1 MCGICGFYSRKKETI
16 DNLKQMNNTLSH
28 RGPDDHGEELYEL
41 TEGYIAGLAHRR
53 LAIVDLSVLAHQ
65 PMHSTQGDI
74 SVVFNGEIYN
84 YKELHK
90 ALSALYNFKSKS
102 DTEVIIA
109 AYLKWGKEF
118 VHYLNGMFAI
128 ALLDRKKDLLLLVRD
143 RIGKKP
149 IYYYY
154 KEGNLCFAS
163 ELKAIVYYQYFEKKV
178 DTEIVGQFLMKQYI
192 ASPNSIYKDTYK
204 LEPGMML
211 EFQYGKM
218 KKRKYWDIAHIYC
231 NSSRVYDFEKCKFE
245 LNIRLR
251 KAIADRLVADV
262 PVGAFLSGGYDSSIV
277 CAIAQELLEKPLK
290 TFCIGFY
297 DDKIN
302 EAPYA
307 KKISEYLGTDHTE
320 YYISEQDMLDLIA
333 EIPTYFDEPFA
344 DGSQIATMLV
354 SKLAREHVTVA
365 LTGDGG
371 DEFFAGYNR
380 YTILQQAQ
388 QMEKLGILMH
398 YLRKI
403 PFFETECNRRKIP
416 LKYRIAYEDLN
427 RNRKTQT
434 GISTYLNVIRNI
446 LLRNNESIYYEFEDK
461 YQEKQWDIRRM
472 LLDQE
477 TYLPDDNLCKVD
489 RASMKYSLECRCPIL
504 DKEVMEY
511 SYYIPQEYKDDK
523 GNQKKILKCIAYDYI
538 PKELL
543 ERPKQGFGVP
553 IERWLRN
560 SLKNQL
566 EAYIDGDF
574 LRRQNIFHVEN
585 TQQFVTHYLK
595 NGDGGKHSG
604 ANYSILV
611 WPFFI
616 FQQWYEHYIF
626 YSI

>member
-1 MCGICGFYSRKKETI
+1 MCGICGFYSKKRETV
-16 DNLKQMNNTLSH
+16 DNLKQMNDTLTH
-28 RGPDDHGEELYEL
+28 RGPDDQGAELYEL
-41 TEGYIAGLAHRR
+41 AEDYTVGLAHRR
-53 LAIVDLSVLAHQ
+53 LAVVDLSMLAHQ
-65 PMHSTQGDI
+65 PMRSINGDI

-84 YKELHK
+84 YKELRK
-90 ALSALYNFKSKS
+90 ELSAVYNFKSKS

-128 ALLDRKKDLLLLVRD
+128 ALLDRKQDLLLLIRD

-154 KEGNLCFAS
+154 KDGDLCFAS
-163 ELKAIVYYQYFEKKV
+163 ELKAILCYDYFEREV
-178 DTEIVGQFLMKQYI
+178 DREIIGQFLMKQYI
-192 ASPNSIYKDTYK
+192 VSPNSIYKNTYK
-204 LEPGMML
+204 LEPGMIL
-211 EFQYGKM
+211 EFRYGQM
-218 KKRKYWDIAHIYC
+218 KKQKYWDVAHIYRD
-231 NSSRVYDFEKCKFE
+231 SRRVFDFEKCKYE
-245 LNIRLR
+245 LNKRLR
-251 KAIADRLVADV
+251 RAIADRLVADV
-262 PVGAFLSGGYDSSIV
+262 SVGAFLSGGYDSSIV
-277 CAIAQELLEKPLK
+277 CAIAQELSEKPLK

-297 DDKIN
+297 DDKID
-302 EAPYA
+302 EAPFA
-307 KKISEYLGTDHTE
+307 RKIAEHLGTDHTE
-320 YYISEQDMLDLIA
+320 YYISEQDMLKLVD
-333 EIPTYFDEPFA
+333 EIPIYYDEPFA

-354 SKLAREHVTVA
+354 SKLAREYVTVA

-388 QMEKLGILMH
+388 KMEKWGFLMH

-403 PFFETECNRRKIP
+403 PFIEAKCSRRKIP

-434 GISTYLNVIRNI
+434 GIFSYLNVIEKI
-446 LLRNNESIYYEFEDK
+446 LLQQGKSVYFEFENK

-504 DKEVMEY
+504 DREVMEY
-511 SYYIPQEYKDDK
+511 SYCIPMQYKDDK
-523 GNQKKILKCIAYDYI
+523 GNQKKILKSIAYDYI

-553 IERWLRN
+553 LEKWLRN
-560 SLKNQL
+560 PLKNQL
-566 EAYIDGDF
+566 EAYVDGDF

-585 TQQFVTHYLK
+585 TQKFITHYLK

-604 ANYSILV
+604 ANYSVLV

-616 FQQWYEHYIF
+616 FQQWYDHYENN
-626 YSI
+626 Y